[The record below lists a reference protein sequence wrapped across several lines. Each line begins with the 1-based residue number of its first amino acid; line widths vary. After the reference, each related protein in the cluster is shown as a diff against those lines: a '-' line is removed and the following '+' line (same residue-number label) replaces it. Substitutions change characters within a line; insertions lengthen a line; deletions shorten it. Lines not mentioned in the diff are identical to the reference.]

1 MDGDQAPIGILIV
14 SDRAFR
20 GEYEDR
26 GGPAVKNW
34 LEGRF
39 SDPPPFVLR
48 LVPDDIDT
56 IEQEIQDLGTI
67 CSLVVTTGGTGIG
80 PRDFTPEATKR
91 ACSTMIPGFGEKM
104 RAASWEAVPTA
115 ILSRSVAGL
124 IGTCLVVNLPGN
136 PKAIGEC
143 LEAIW
148 SAIPHAIEIAGGP
161 SWQARGAARS
171 PHPPSE
177 SKSS

>member
-56 IEQEIQDLGTI
+56 IEQEIQDLGE
-67 CSLVVTTGGTGIG
+67 L
-80 PRDFTPEATKR
+80 RY
-91 ACSTMIPGFGEKM
+91 
-104 RAASWEAVPTA
+104 
-115 ILSRSVAGL
+115 L
-124 IGTCLVVNLPGN
+124 
-136 PKAIGEC
+136 
-143 LEAIW
+143 
-148 SAIPHAIEIAGGP
+148 
-161 SWQARGAARS
+161 
-171 PHPPSE
+171 
-177 SKSS
+177 